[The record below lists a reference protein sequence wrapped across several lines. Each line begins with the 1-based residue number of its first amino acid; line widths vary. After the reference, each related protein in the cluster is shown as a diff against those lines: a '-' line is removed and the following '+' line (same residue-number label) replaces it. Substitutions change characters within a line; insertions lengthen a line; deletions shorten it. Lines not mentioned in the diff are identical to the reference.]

1 MIVRNADGTVDH
13 DGEFNPWEMIDADEA
28 NSCRN
33 SGGFVMRIGT
43 CRLGRSTVRFDHDT
57 NAFIYSSEPSRYS
70 GDGLMYVHFA

>member
-13 DGEFNPWEMIDADEA
+13 DGEYNPWDAIDAAEA
-28 NSCRN
+28 KRCKD

-43 CRLGRSTVRFDHDT
+43 CRLGRSTVRFDQDE

-70 GDGLMYVHFA
+70 GDGLMYVNFS